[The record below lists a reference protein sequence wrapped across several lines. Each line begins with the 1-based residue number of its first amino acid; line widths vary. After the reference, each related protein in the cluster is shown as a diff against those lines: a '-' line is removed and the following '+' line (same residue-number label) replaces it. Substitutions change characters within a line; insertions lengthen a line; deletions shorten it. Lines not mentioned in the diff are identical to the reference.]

1 MPEEVTTKQVISQLG
16 YEGEV
21 YNIYDEL
28 AHTRIDNIQ
37 LQKGEKGDTGEQGPK
52 GDKGDAF
59 TYEDFTPE
67 QLAALKGEKGDKG
80 DIGPQGPQGP
90 AGEGSS
96 VDLSN
101 YVTNTALETELSP
114 ILSDIEQ
121 LKKDSSI
128 VGDLI
133 TDNYVTMEIPKE
145 SVVLGYCVDG
155 QISSSSFKQVT
166 GLKYFG
172 DEKLF
177 NLPENTTL
185 INPDRYSAITT
196 LSLTSISTAK
206 ISTEVISIDLSHLKS
221 KLTILSFMQC
231 SKLKTINWGNIDLS
245 NLTHM
250 NNLFTSCSSLQS
262 LDLSNFDTSNIT
274 SMQQMFN
281 SCFGLTSLDL
291 TSFNTSKVNNMIS
304 MFYGCSS
311 LQSLDLYNFDT
322 SKVTGMA
329 NMFNGC
335 SSLQSLD
342 LSNFNTNKVTDMN
355 YMFGRC
361 SNLNRVLLP
370 SITESNGTRN
380 FSNMF
385 DSCSNLEYIDAS
397 KINITSYP
405 KLSSYYQKMFYN
417 CTKLNHIKCKQAFK
431 DWCINY
437 ASYNN
442 LPDTMK
448 EGGTGT
454 WEIV

>member
-16 YEGEV
+16 YEGVV
-21 YNIYDEL
+21 YDIYDEL

-37 LQKGEKGDTGEQGPK
+37 PQKGEKGDKGDKGDQGLQGPK

-80 DIGPQGPQGP
+80 DKGDQGLQGPQGPQGEQGP
-90 AGEGSS
+90 S
-96 VDLSN
+96 VDLTN

-145 SVVLGYCVDG
+145 SVVLGYFVDG
-155 QISSSSFKQVT
+155 QTESSNLKQVT

-172 DEKLF
+172 YEKLF

-185 INPDRYSAITT
+185 INPDKYGAIAS
-196 LSLTSISTAK
+196 LSGNSISTEK

-221 KLTILSFMQC
+221 KLTTLSFMWC
-231 SKLKTINWGNIDLS
+231 SKLTTINWGNIDLS
-245 NLTHM
+245 NVTNIGSM
-250 NNLFTSCSSLQS
+250 FYSCTSLQS
-262 LDLSNFDTSNIT
+262 LDLSNFNTINVT
-274 SMQQMFN
+274 SMN
-281 SCFGLTSLDL
+281 
-291 TSFNTSKVNNMIS
+291 S
-304 MFYGCSS
+304 MFYSCSS
-311 LQSLDLYNFDT
+311 LQSLNLSNFNTINVTNMGAMFIVCTSLQSLDLSSFNT
-322 SKVTGMA
+322 SNVTNMTS
-329 NMFNGC
+329 MFNGC

-342 LSNFNTNKVTDMN
+342 LSNFNTINVTKMGG
-355 YMFGRC
+355 MFSG
-361 SNLNRVLLP
+361 
-370 SITESNGTRN
+370 
-380 FSNMF
+380 
-385 DSCSNLEYIDAS
+385 
-397 KINITSYP
+397 
-405 KLSSYYQKMFYN
+405 

-431 DWCINY
+431 DWCINN
-437 ASYNN
+437 ASSIS
-442 LPDTMK
+442 LPDAMK

-454 WEIV
+454 WEIVG